1 MSDVWK
7 QWEGQL
13 ADNKFPLHHFLA
25 ATNHSAVFLTQLSDP
40 QPRQAAIKFIS
51 ADDPTAGQQLAVW
64 NQVAKLSH
72 PNLLR
77 LFHWGRC
84 RLEGMNLLYVVM
96 ECAEENLGQI
106 LPQRPLTPDETRDM
120 LNPVVDVL
128 AYLHSKFYVHSH
140 IKPSNLLAVG
150 DQLKLSSDTIC
161 PITQPREALR
171 EPDAYDAPEAA
182 SSPAKPSTPSSDV
195 WSLGVTL
202 VEALT
207 QAAPALPFDVTAE
220 PIVPNSLPQP
230 FLDIV
235 RHALRRDPKDRW
247 AAPQIAAR
255 LSGVAEPVGAPA
267 PSAALSAAVG
277 SRVAPGRG
285 SSRQPSPAQ
294 ASAPLPASPV
304 AISPLSVPLSPEP
317 AVPVSKLPAA
327 TSSRLPKLKVR
338 ATESSTP
345 FPRRTPGLGT
355 FVIPALVG
363 SLILVV
369 GIVGLPRFLRL
380 HTEPT
385 NASTPQMSSAGS
397 SPSQPA
403 AASSAVSSSS
413 ADVSSPK
420 SDSLKVSEPPP
431 KPPASDSVTAENA
444 PVSGALPARDKGA
457 ALAVLRSTSSSAA
470 TTAKPAAST
479 VARGEVLDQVLP
491 TANAKAMASIHGTFH
506 VTARVQVDPSGQV
519 TDATLDDP
527 GPSKYFA
534 NLTEKAARQWQ
545 FSSPESDRHSVS
557 SEWLIRFD
565 FSSSGVHA
573 IPTQARP

>member
-1 MSDVWK
+1 MRDVWK

-25 ATNHSAVFLTQLSDP
+25 ATNHSAVFLTQLPDP

-84 RLEGMNLLYVVM
+84 RLEAMNLLYVVM

-171 EPDAYDAPEAA
+171 EPDAYDAPEVA

-195 WSLGVTL
+195 WSLGVTI

-230 FLDIV
+230 FLDIA
-235 RHALRRDPKDRW
+235 RHALRRDPTDRW
-247 AAPQIAAR
+247 AAAQIAAR
-255 LSGVAEPVGAPA
+255 LSGVAEPVAAPA
-267 PSAALSAAVG
+267 PSAAFSAAVG
-277 SRVAPGRG
+277 STVAPGG
-285 SSRQPSPAQ
+285 GLSRQPSPAQ
-294 ASAPLPASPV
+294 ASSPLPASPV

-317 AVPVSKLPAA
+317 AVPLSKLPAA
-327 TSSRLPKLKVR
+327 PSSRLPKLKVH
-338 ATESSTP
+338 ATEPSAP
-345 FPRRTPGLGT
+345 FPGEL
-355 FVIPALVG
+355 PA
-363 SLILVV
+363 S
-369 GIVGLPRFLRL
+369 PPSWFL
-380 HTEPT
+380 H
-385 NASTPQMSSAGS
+385 SSA
-397 SPSQPA
+397 
-403 AASSAVSSSS
+403 
-413 ADVSSPK
+413 
-420 SDSLKVSEPPP
+420 
-431 KPPASDSVTAENA
+431 
-444 PVSGALPARDKGA
+444 
-457 ALAVLRSTSSSAA
+457 
-470 TTAKPAAST
+470 
-479 VARGEVLDQVLP
+479 
-491 TANAKAMASIHGTFH
+491 H
-506 VTARVQVDPSGQV
+506 
-519 TDATLDDP
+519 
-527 GPSKYFA
+527 
-534 NLTEKAARQWQ
+534 
-545 FSSPESDRHSVS
+545 
-557 SEWLIRFD
+557 
-565 FSSSGVHA
+565 
-573 IPTQARP
+573 

>member
-25 ATNHSAVFLTQLSDP
+25 ATNHSAVFLTQLPDP

-51 ADDPTAGQQLAVW
+51 ADDPTGGQQLAVW

-120 LNPVVDVL
+120 LNPIVDVL
-128 AYLHSKFYVHSH
+128 AYLHSKFHVHSH

-182 SSPAKPSTPSSDV
+182 ASPAKPSTPSSDV

-202 VEALT
+202 VQALT

-230 FLDIV
+230 FLDIA

-255 LSGVAEPVGAPA
+255 LSGVAEPVAASA
-267 PSAALSAAVG
+267 PSAAFSAAVG
-277 SRVAPGRG
+277 SLVAPGGG
-285 SSRQPSPAQ
+285 SSRQRSPTQASSPLPSP
-294 ASAPLPASPV
+294 PV
-304 AISPLSVPLSPEP
+304 AISPLSVPLASEP
-317 AVPVSKLPAA
+317 AVPLSKLPAA
-327 TSSRLPKLKVR
+327 PSSRPVKLKVH

-345 FPRRTPGLGT
+345 FPRRTPGIAT
-355 FVIPALVG
+355 FVVPALVG
-363 SLILVV
+363 ALILVV

-385 NASTPQMSSAGS
+385 TASTRQMASADG
-397 SPSQPA
+397 SPSQPV
-403 AASSAVSSSS
+403 ASKAESSSS
-413 ADVSSPK
+413 ADASSPK

-431 KPPASDSVTAENA
+431 KPPASDSVAAENA
-444 PVSGALPARDKGA
+444 PVGGALPAPDKGA
-457 ALAVLRSTSSSAA
+457 ALTVLRSTSPSSAA
-470 TTAKPAAST
+470 TAKPAASSLS
-479 VARGEVLDQVLP
+479 RGEVLDQVLP
-491 TANAKAMASIHGTFH
+491 TANPKAMASIHGTFH
-506 VTARVQVDPSGQV
+506 VTARVQVDPSGKV
-519 TDATLDDP
+519 TDATLEDP

-534 NLTEKAARQWQ
+534 NLTEKAARQWE
-545 FSSPESDRHSVS
+545 FSSPESDGHSVP

-573 IPTQARP
+573 IPTQTKP

>member
-25 ATNHSAVFLTQLSDP
+25 ATNHSAVFLTQLPDP

-51 ADDPTAGQQLAVW
+51 ADDPTPGQQLSVW

-120 LNPVVDVL
+120 LHPVVDVL

-171 EPDAYDAPEAA
+171 EPDAYDAPEVAF
-182 SSPAKPSTPSSDV
+182 SPAKPSTPSSDV

-207 QAAPALPFDVTAE
+207 QAAPALPFDVSAE

-230 FLDIV
+230 FRDIA
-235 RHALRRDPKDRW
+235 RHALRRDPTDRW
-247 AAPQIAAR
+247 AAAQIAAR
-255 LSGVAEPVGAPA
+255 LSGVAEPVAAPA
-267 PSAALSAAVG
+267 PSAAFSAAVG
-277 SRVAPGRG
+277 STVAPGG
-285 SSRQPSPAQ
+285 SSSRQPSPAQ
-294 ASAPLPASPV
+294 ASSPLPASPV

-317 AVPVSKLPAA
+317 AVPLSKLSAA
-327 TSSRLPKLKVR
+327 SSSRLPKLR
-338 ATESSTP
+338 LHTTESSTP
-345 FPRRTPGLGT
+345 FRRTPGLAT
-355 FVIPALVG
+355 FVVPALVG
-363 SLILVV
+363 ALILLI

-385 NASTPQMSSAGS
+385 TVSTPQMASADS

-403 AASSAVSSSS
+403 AASKAVSSSS
-413 ADVSSPK
+413 TDGSSPK
-420 SDSLKVSEPPP
+420 SDSLKVSEPP
-431 KPPASDSVTAENA
+431 ASDSVAAENA
-444 PVSGALPARDKGA
+444 PANGALPTRDKGA
-457 ALAVLRSTSSSAA
+457 ALAVLRSTSPSAGA
-470 TTAKPAAST
+470 TAKPAAST
-479 VARGEVLDQVLP
+479 LARGEVLDQVLP
-491 TANAKAMASIHGTFH
+491 TANAKAIASIQGTFH
-506 VTARVQVDPSGQV
+506 VTARVQVDRSGKV
-519 TDATLDDP
+519 TDATLEDP

-545 FSSPESDRHSVS
+545 FSSPESDGHSVP

>member
-1 MSDVWK
+1 MRDVWK

-25 ATNHSAVFLTQLSDP
+25 ATNHSAVFLTQLPDP

-120 LNPVVDVL
+120 LNPVVNVL

-171 EPDAYDAPEAA
+171 EPDAYDAPEVA

-195 WSLGVTL
+195 WSLGVTI

-230 FLDIV
+230 FLDIA
-235 RHALRRDPKDRW
+235 RHALRRDPTDRW
-247 AAPQIAAR
+247 AAAQIAAR
-255 LSGVAEPVGAPA
+255 LSGVAQPVAAPA
-267 PSAALSAAVG
+267 PSAAFSAAVG
-277 SRVAPGRG
+277 STVAPVGS

-294 ASAPLPASPV
+294 ASSPLPASPV
-304 AISPLSVPLSPEP
+304 GISPLSVPLSPEP
-317 AVPVSKLPAA
+317 AVPLSKLPAA
-327 TSSRLPKLKVR
+327 PSSRLPKLKLH

-345 FPRRTPGLGT
+345 FPRRTPGLAT
-355 FVIPALVG
+355 FVVPALVG
-363 SLILVV
+363 ALILVV

-385 NASTPQMSSAGS
+385 TASTPQMASADS

-403 AASSAVSSSS
+403 AASKAVSSPS

-420 SDSLKVSEPPP
+420 SDSLKVSEPP
-431 KPPASDSVTAENA
+431 ASDSVAAENA
-444 PVSGALPARDKGA
+444 PVSGAFPARDKGA
-457 ALAVLRSTSSSAA
+457 ALAVLRSTSPSSAA
-470 TTAKPAAST
+470 TAKSAVST
-479 VARGEVLDQVLP
+479 LARGEVLDQVLP
-491 TANAKAMASIHGTFH
+491 SANAKAMASIQGTFH
-506 VTARVQVDPSGQV
+506 VTARVRVDPSGRV
-519 TDATLDDP
+519 TDATLEDP

-545 FSSPESDRHSVS
+545 FSSPESDGHSVP

>member
-25 ATNHSAVFLTQLSDP
+25 ATNHSAVFLTQLPDP

-72 PNLLR
+72 PSLLR

-84 RLEGMNLLYVVM
+84 RLEGMSLLYVVM

-171 EPDAYDAPEAA
+171 EPDAYDAPEVA

-230 FLDIV
+230 FLDIA
-235 RHALRRDPKDRW
+235 RHALRRDPTDRW
-247 AAPQIAAR
+247 AAAQIAAR
-255 LSGVAEPVGAPA
+255 LSGVAEPVAAPA
-267 PSAALSAAVG
+267 PSAAFSAAVG
-277 SRVAPGRG
+277 SPVAPGGG

-294 ASAPLPASPV
+294 ASSLLPASPV

-317 AVPVSKLPAA
+317 AVPLSKLPAA
-327 TSSRLPKLKVR
+327 PSSRLPKLKLHV
-338 ATESSTP
+338 TESSTP
-345 FPRRTPGLGT
+345 FPRRTPGLAT
-355 FVIPALVG
+355 FLVPALVG
-363 SLILVV
+363 ALILVV

-385 NASTPQMSSAGS
+385 AASTPQMASADS

-403 AASSAVSSSS
+403 AASKAVSSSS
-413 ADVSSPK
+413 ADVNSPK
-420 SDSLKVSEPPP
+420 SDSLKVSEPP
-431 KPPASDSVTAENA
+431 ASDSVAAENP

-457 ALAVLRSTSSSAA
+457 ALAVLRSTSPSSAA
-470 TTAKPAAST
+470 TAKPAAST
-479 VARGEVLDQVLP
+479 PARGEVLDQVLP
-491 TANAKAMASIHGTFH
+491 TANAKAMASIQGTFH
-506 VTARVQVDPSGQV
+506 VTARVQVDTSGKV
-519 TDATLDDP
+519 TDATLEDP

-534 NLTEKAARQWQ
+534 NLTEKAARLWQ
-545 FSSPESDRHSVS
+545 FSSPESDGHSVP

>member
-25 ATNHSAVFLTQLSDP
+25 ATNHSAVFLTQLPDP

-120 LNPVVDVL
+120 LNPIVDVL

-182 SSPAKPSTPSSDV
+182 ASPAKPSTPSSDV

-202 VEALT
+202 VQALT

-230 FLDIV
+230 FLDIA

-255 LSGVAEPVGAPA
+255 LSGVAEPVAASA
-267 PSAALSAAVG
+267 PSAAFSAAVG
-277 SRVAPGRG
+277 SMVAPGGG
-285 SSRQPSPAQ
+285 SSRQRSPAQ
-294 ASAPLPASPV
+294 ASSPLPSPPV
-304 AISPLSVPLSPEP
+304 AISPLSVPLSSEP
-317 AVPVSKLPAA
+317 AVPLSKLPAGP
-327 TSSRLPKLKVR
+327 SPRLAKLKVH

-345 FPRRTPGLGT
+345 FPRRTPGIAT
-355 FVIPALVG
+355 FVVPALVG
-363 SLILVV
+363 ALILVV

-385 NASTPQMSSAGS
+385 TASTRQMASADS

-403 AASSAVSSSS
+403 ASKAESSSS
-413 ADVSSPK
+413 ADISFPK

-431 KPPASDSVTAENA
+431 KPPASDSVAAENA
-444 PVSGALPARDKGA
+444 PVGGALPAHDKGA
-457 ALAVLRSTSSSAA
+457 ALAVLRSTSPAPAA
-470 TTAKPAAST
+470 TAKPAAS
-479 VARGEVLDQVLP
+479 ALSRGEVLDQVLP
-491 TANAKAMASIHGTFH
+491 TANPKAMASIHGTFH
-506 VTARVQVDPSGQV
+506 VTARVQVDPSGKV
-519 TDATLDDP
+519 TDATLEDR
-527 GPSKYFA
+527 GPSNYFA
-534 NLTEKAARQWQ
+534 NLTEKAARQWE
-545 FSSPESDRHSVS
+545 FSSPESDGHSVP

-573 IPTQARP
+573 IPTQTRP

>member
-51 ADDPTAGQQLAVW
+51 ADDPAAGQQLAVW

-96 ECAEENLGQI
+96 ECAEENLGQV
-106 LPQRPLTPDETRDM
+106 LPQRALTPEEARDM
-120 LNPVVDVL
+120 LNPVTDAL
-128 AYLHSKFYVHSH
+128 AYLHAKFFVHSH
-140 IKPSNLLAVG
+140 VKPSNLLAVG
-150 DQLKLSSDTIC
+150 DHLKLSSDTIF

-171 EPDAYDAPEAA
+171 EPDVYDAPEAA

-207 QAAPALPFDVTAE
+207 QAAPALPFDVAAE

-230 FLDIV
+230 FLDIA
-235 RHALRRDPKDRW
+235 RHSLRRDPKDRW
-247 AAPQIAAR
+247 SASQIAAR
-255 LSGVAEPVGAPA
+255 LSGVPEPVVAPA
-267 PSAALSAAVG
+267 PSAAVAAPSASAAAAG
-277 SRVAPGRG
+277 AA
-285 SSRQPSPAQ
+285 SSGPPSP
-294 ASAPLPASPV
+294 STTNSPLPASPV

-317 AVPVSKLPAA
+317 AIPLSKLPAA
-327 TSSRLPKLKVR
+327 PSHRLPKLKVHAAEPSSPASGR
-338 ATESSTP
+338 GPGVAT
-345 FPRRTPGLGT
+345 FL
-355 FVIPALVG
+355 VPALVG
-363 SLILVV
+363 ALILVV
-369 GIVGLPRFLRL
+369 GIIGLPRFLRL
-380 HTEPT
+380 HTEPAAT
-385 NASTPQMSSAGS
+385 SSASQMASADSTP
-397 SPSQPA
+397 PQPA
-403 AASSAVSSSS
+403 AATKSASLSSAV
-413 ADVSSPK
+413 VSSPK
-420 SDSLKVSEPPP
+420 PESPKVSAAPP
-431 KPPASDSVTAENA
+431 KPPDSVAAENA
-444 PVSGALPARDKGA
+444 PVAGSLPAREKDVA
-457 ALAVLRSTSSSAA
+457 PAVLRSESPSSAA
-470 TTAKPAAST
+470 SAKPAASNP
-479 VARGEVLDQVLP
+479 ARGEVLDQVLP
-491 TANAKAMASIHGTFH
+491 TAPSKALASIHGSFH
-506 VTARVQVDPSGQV
+506 VTARVQVDPSGKV

-545 FSSPESDRHSVS
+545 FSSPESEGHSIP

-573 IPTQARP
+573 IPTQTRP

>member
-25 ATNHSAVFLTQLSDP
+25 ATNHSAVFLTQLPDP

-72 PNLLR
+72 PSLLR

-84 RLEGMNLLYVVM
+84 RLEGMSLLYVVM

-171 EPDAYDAPEAA
+171 EPDAYDAPEVA

-230 FLDIV
+230 FLDIA
-235 RHALRRDPKDRW
+235 RHALRRDPTDRW
-247 AAPQIAAR
+247 AAAQIAAR
-255 LSGVAEPVGAPA
+255 LSGVAEPVAAPA
-267 PSAALSAAVG
+267 PSAAFSAAVG
-277 SRVAPGRG
+277 STVAPGGG
-285 SSRQPSPAQ
+285 SSRQPSSAQ
-294 ASAPLPASPV
+294 ASSLLPAFPV

-317 AVPVSKLPAA
+317 AVPLSKLPAA
-327 TSSRLPKLKVR
+327 PSSRLPKLKLHD
-338 ATESSTP
+338 TKSSTP
-345 FPRRTPGLGT
+345 FPRRTPGLAT
-355 FVIPALVG
+355 FVVPALVG
-363 SLILVV
+363 ALILVV

-385 NASTPQMSSAGS
+385 TPSTPQMASADS
-397 SPSQPA
+397 SPSQAA
-403 AASSAVSSSS
+403 AASKAVSSSS

-420 SDSLKVSEPPP
+420 SDSLKVSEPP
-431 KPPASDSVTAENA
+431 ASDSVAAENP

-457 ALAVLRSTSSSAA
+457 ALAVLRSTSPSSAA
-470 TTAKPAAST
+470 TAKPAAST
-479 VARGEVLDQVLP
+479 LARGEVLDQVLP
-491 TANAKAMASIHGTFH
+491 TANAKAMASIQGTFH
-506 VTARVQVDPSGQV
+506 VTARVQVDTSGKV
-519 TDATLDDP
+519 TDATLEDP

-534 NLTEKAARQWQ
+534 NLTEKAARLWQ
-545 FSSPESDRHSVS
+545 FSSPESDGHSVP

>member
-25 ATNHSAVFLTQLSDP
+25 ATNHSAVFLTQLPDP

-51 ADDPTAGQQLAVW
+51 ADDPAAGQQLAVW

-72 PNLLR
+72 ANLLR

-106 LPQRPLTPDETRDM
+106 LPQRALTPEETRDM

-128 AYLHSKFYVHSH
+128 GYLHAKFYVHSH

-150 DQLKLSSDTIC
+150 DQLKLSSDTIF
-161 PITQPREALR
+161 PITQPREAVR
-171 EPDAYDAPEAA
+171 EPDVYDAPEAA

-195 WSLGVTL
+195 WSLGVTV

-207 QAAPALPFDVTAE
+207 QAAPALPFDVAAE

-230 FLDIV
+230 FLDIA
-235 RHALRRDPKDRW
+235 RHSLRRDPKDRW

-255 LSGVAEPVGAPA
+255 LSGVAEPVVV
-267 PSAALSAAVG
+267 PSAAYAAASASAAAAGAG
-277 SRVAPGRG
+277 SPRP
-285 SSRQPSPAQ
+285 PSPAT
-294 ASAPLPASPV
+294 ASSPLPASPV
-304 AISPLSVPLSPEP
+304 AIPPLSVPLSTEP
-317 AVPVSKLPAA
+317 AIPLSKLPAA
-327 TSSRLPKLKVR
+327 PSPRLPKLKVH
-338 ATESSTP
+338 AAEPSTP
-345 FPRRTPGLGT
+345 ISRPTPGLAT
-355 FVIPALVG
+355 FVVPALVG
-363 SLILVV
+363 ALILVV
-369 GIVGLPRFLRL
+369 GIIGLPRFLHL
-380 HTEPT
+380 HTEP
-385 NASTPQMSSAGS
+385 AASSTPQMASADS
-397 SPSQPA
+397 TPSQPA
-403 AASSAVSSSS
+403 AATKAASVSSAV
-413 ADVSSPK
+413 VSSPK
-420 SDSLKVSEPPP
+420 PQSTKVPEAPP
-431 KPPASDSVTAENA
+431 KPPESVTAENA
-444 PVSGALPARDKGA
+444 PVAGDVPTRDRA
-457 ALAVLRSTSSSAA
+457 EAPSTLRSESPSSTA
-470 TTAKPAAST
+470 TAKPAASNP
-479 VARGEVLDQVLP
+479 ARGEVLDQVLP
-491 TANAKAMASIHGTFH
+491 TATTKAMASIHGTFH
-506 VTARVQVDPSGQV
+506 VTARVQVDPSGKV

-534 NLTEKAARQWQ
+534 TLAEKAARQWQ
-545 FSSPESDRHSVS
+545 FSSPESDGHSIP

-573 IPTQARP
+573 IPTQTRP

>member
-25 ATNHSAVFLTQLSDP
+25 ATNHSAVFLTQLPDP

-51 ADDPTAGQQLAVW
+51 ADDPAPGQQLAVW

-171 EPDAYDAPEAA
+171 EPDAYDAPEVAF
-182 SSPAKPSTPSSDV
+182 SPAKPSTPSSDV

-207 QAAPALPFDVTAE
+207 QAAPALPFDVSAE
-220 PIVPNSLPQP
+220 PIVPNSLLQP
-230 FLDIV
+230 FLDIA
-235 RHALRRDPKDRW
+235 RHALRRDPTDRW
-247 AAPQIAAR
+247 AAAQIAAR
-255 LSGVAEPVGAPA
+255 LSGVAEPVVAPA
-267 PSAALSAAVG
+267 PSAAFSAAVG
-277 SRVAPGRG
+277 SAVAPGGG

-294 ASAPLPASPV
+294 ASSPLPTSSV

-317 AVPVSKLPAA
+317 AVPLSKLPAV
-327 TSSRLPKLKVR
+327 SSSHLPKLKLH

-345 FPRRTPGLGT
+345 FPRRTPGIAT
-355 FVIPALVG
+355 FVVPALVG
-363 SLILVV
+363 ALILVV

-385 NASTPQMSSAGS
+385 TASTPQMASADS
-397 SPSQPA
+397 APSQPA
-403 AASSAVSSSS
+403 AVSKAVSSSS

-420 SDSLKVSEPPP
+420 SDSLKVSEPP
-431 KPPASDSVTAENA
+431 ASDSAAAESA
-444 PVSGALPARDKGA
+444 PVSDALPARDKGA
-457 ALAVLRSTSSSAA
+457 ALAVLRSTSPSAGA
-470 TTAKPAAST
+470 TAKPAAST
-479 VARGEVLDQVLP
+479 LARGEVLDQVLP
-491 TANAKAMASIHGTFH
+491 TANAKAMASIQGTFH
-506 VTARVQVDPSGQV
+506 VTARVQVDRSGKV
-519 TDATLDDP
+519 TDATLEDP

-545 FSSPESDRHSVS
+545 FSSPESDGHSVP

-573 IPTQARP
+573 IPSQTRP

>member
-40 QPRQAAIKFIS
+40 DPRQAAIKFIS
-51 ADDPTAGQQLAVW
+51 ADDPAAAQQLAVW

-72 PNLLR
+72 PNLVR

-106 LPQRPLTPDETRDM
+106 LPQRALSSDETREM
-120 LNPVVDVL
+120 LNPVTDVL
-128 AYLHSKFYVHSH
+128 AYLHSKFFVHSH

-150 DQLKLSSDTIC
+150 DQLKVSSDTIF
-161 PITQPREALR
+161 PITQPREAMR
-171 EPDAYDAPEAA
+171 ELDVYDAPEAV
-182 SSPAKPSTPSSDV
+182 SCSAKPWTPSSDV

-230 FLDIV
+230 FLDIA
-235 RHALRRDPKDRW
+235 RHALRRDPKNRW

-255 LSGVAEPVGAPA
+255 LSGVAEPV
-267 PSAALSAAVG
+267 AALPAAYATASASASPSG
-277 SRVAPGRG
+277 A
-285 SSRQPSPAQ
+285 SSPRPSSPAT
-294 ASAPLPASPV
+294 ASSPLPASPV
-304 AISPLSVPLSPEP
+304 AISPLSVPLSTEP
-317 AVPVSKLPAA
+317 AIPLSKLSVASAPHVPNLKVHAA
-327 TSSRLPKLKVR
+327 EVSAPSSRR
-338 ATESSTP
+338 
-345 FPRRTPGLGT
+345 PGLAT

-363 SLILVV
+363 ALILVV
-369 GIVGLPRFLRL
+369 GIIGLPRFLRL
-380 HTEPT
+380 HTEPAP
-385 NASTPQMSSAGS
+385 ASNPQMASAS
-397 SPSQPA
+397 ADSTPSQPA
-403 AASSAVSSSS
+403 APTQAVSSSPS
-413 ADVSSPK
+413 DINSSKPE
-420 SDSLKVSEPPP
+420 SNKVSEPAP
-431 KPPASDSVTAENA
+431 KPSASVTAENA
-444 PVSGALPARDKGA
+444 PIAAPPAAREKSA
-457 ALAVLRSTSSSAA
+457 APVVLSSASPSPA
-470 TTAKPAAST
+470 TAKPAASNP
-479 VARGEVLDQVLP
+479 AQGEVLNQVLP

-506 VTARVQVDPSGQV
+506 VTARVQVDPSGNV

-534 NLTEKAARQWQ
+534 GLTEKAARQWQ
-545 FSSPESDRHSVS
+545 FSSPESGGHSVP

-565 FSSSGVHA
+565 FTSSGIHA
-573 IPTQARP
+573 IPTQTQP

>member
-25 ATNHSAVFLTQLSDP
+25 ATNHSAVFLTQLPDP

-72 PNLLR
+72 PSLLR

-106 LPQRPLTPDETRDM
+106 LPQRSLTPDETRDM

-161 PITQPREALR
+161 PITQRREALR

-195 WSLGVTL
+195 WSLGVIL

-230 FLDIV
+230 FLDIA
-235 RHALRRDPKDRW
+235 RHALRRDPTDRW
-247 AAPQIAAR
+247 AAAQIAAR
-255 LSGVAEPVGAPA
+255 LSGVAEPVAPA
-267 PSAALSAAVG
+267 PSAAFSAAVG
-277 SRVAPGRG
+277 YTVAPGGG

-294 ASAPLPASPV
+294 VSSPLPASPV

-317 AVPVSKLPAA
+317 AVPLSKLPAA
-327 TSSRLPKLKVR
+327 PSSRLPKLKVH

-345 FPRRTPGLGT
+345 FPRRTPGLAT
-355 FVIPALVG
+355 FVVPALVG
-363 SLILVV
+363 ALILVV

-385 NASTPQMSSAGS
+385 TASTPQMASADS

-403 AASSAVSSSS
+403 AATVSSSS
-413 ADVSSPK
+413 ADASSPK

-431 KPPASDSVTAENA
+431 KPPASDSVGAENR

-457 ALAVLRSTSSSAA
+457 ALAVLRSTSPSSAA
-470 TTAKPAAST
+470 TAKPAAST
-479 VARGEVLDQVLP
+479 LARGEVLDQVLP

-506 VTARVQVDPSGQV
+506 VTARVQVDPSGKV
-519 TDATLDDP
+519 TDATLEDP

-534 NLTEKAARQWQ
+534 NLTEKAAREWQ
-545 FSSPESDRHSVS
+545 FSSPESDGHSVP

>member
-25 ATNHSAVFLTQLSDP
+25 ATNHSAVFLTQLPDP

-72 PNLLR
+72 PSLLR

-84 RLEGMNLLYVVM
+84 RLEGMSLLYVVM

-171 EPDAYDAPEAA
+171 EPDAYDAPEVA

-195 WSLGVTL
+195 WSLGVTI

-230 FLDIV
+230 FLDTA
-235 RHALRRDPKDRW
+235 RHALRRDPTDRW
-247 AAPQIAAR
+247 AAAQIAAR
-255 LSGVAEPVGAPA
+255 LSGVAEPVAAPA
-267 PSAALSAAVG
+267 PSIAFSAVVG
-277 SRVAPGRG
+277 STVAPGGG
-285 SSRQPSPAQ
+285 SSRQPSSAQ
-294 ASAPLPASPV
+294 ASSPLPASPV
-304 AISPLSVPLSPEP
+304 AVSPLSVPLSPEP
-317 AVPVSKLPAA
+317 AVPLSKLPAA
-327 TSSRLPKLKVR
+327 PSSRLPKLKLH

-345 FPRRTPGLGT
+345 FPRRTPGLAT
-355 FVIPALVG
+355 FVVPALVG
-363 SLILVV
+363 ALILVV

-385 NASTPQMSSAGS
+385 TASTPQMASADS

-403 AASSAVSSSS
+403 AAGKAVSSSS
-413 ADVSSPK
+413 TDVSSPK
-420 SDSLKVSEPPP
+420 SDSLKVSEPP
-431 KPPASDSVTAENA
+431 ASDSVAAENA
-444 PVSGALPARDKGA
+444 PVSGAFPARDKGA
-457 ALAVLRSTSSSAA
+457 ALAVLRSTSPSSAA
-470 TTAKPAAST
+470 TAKSAVST
-479 VARGEVLDQVLP
+479 LARGEVLDQVLP
-491 TANAKAMASIHGTFH
+491 TANAKAMASIQGTFH
-506 VTARVQVDPSGQV
+506 VTARVQVDPSGRV
-519 TDATLDDP
+519 TDATLEDP

-545 FSSPESDRHSVS
+545 FSSPESDGHSVP

>member
-25 ATNHSAVFLTQLSDP
+25 ATNHSAVFLTQLPDP

-51 ADDPTAGQQLAVW
+51 ADDPAAGQQLAVW

-72 PNLLR
+72 PNLVR

-106 LPQRPLTPDETRDM
+106 LPQRALTPDETRDM
-120 LNPVVDVL
+120 LTPIVDVL
-128 AYLHSKFYVHSH
+128 AYLHAKFFVHSH
-140 IKPSNLLAVG
+140 IKPSNLLAFG
-150 DQLKLSSDTIC
+150 DQLKVSSDTIC

-171 EPDAYDAPEAA
+171 EPDVYDAPEAA

-220 PIVPNSLPQP
+220 PIVPSSLPQP
-230 FLDIV
+230 FIDIA
-235 RHALRRDPKDRW
+235 RHSLRRDPKERW

-255 LSGVAEPVGAPA
+255 LSGVAEPVAAPA
-267 PSAALSAAVG
+267 PSVAFSAAAG
-277 SRVAPGRG
+277 SAASTATGGGSPRPPAPA
-285 SSRQPSPAQ
+285 SSPLQ
-294 ASAPLPASPV
+294 ASSS
-304 AISPLSVPLSPEP
+304 ISPLSVPLSPEP
-317 AVPVSKLPAA
+317 AIPLSKLPAVP
-327 TSSRLPKLKVR
+327 SSRLPKLKGHAAEPASR
-338 ATESSTP
+338 S
-345 FPRRTPGLGT
+345 RRTPGLAT

-363 SLILVV
+363 ALILVV
-369 GIVGLPRFLRL
+369 GILGLPRFLRL
-380 HTEPT
+380 HTEP
-385 NASTPQMSSAGS
+385 AASSTPQMASADS
-397 SPSQPA
+397 TPSRPA
-403 AASSAVSSSS
+403 PAPKAVSSSS
-413 ADVSSPK
+413 ADLSSPM
-420 SDSLKVSEPPP
+420 SDPLKVSATPP
-431 KPPASDSVTAENA
+431 KPADSVAAENA
-444 PVSGALPARDKGA
+444 PVDGTLSAGEKSA
-457 ALAVLRSTSSSAA
+457 APAVLHSESSRSTA
-470 TTAKPAAST
+470 TAKPAASNP
-479 VARGEVLDQVLP
+479 AHGEVLDQVLP
-491 TANAKAMASIHGTFH
+491 TANAKAMASIHGAFH
-506 VTARVQVDPSGQV
+506 VTARVQVDPSGKV
-519 TDATLDDP
+519 TKATLEDP

-545 FSSPESDRHSVS
+545 FTSPESDGHFIP

-573 IPTQARP
+573 IPTQTAP

>member
-25 ATNHSAVFLTQLSDP
+25 ATNHSAVFLTQLPDP

-51 ADDPTAGQQLAVW
+51 ADDPAAGQQLAVW
-64 NQVAKLSH
+64 NQVSKLSH

-106 LPQRPLTPDETRDM
+106 LPQRALTPQETRDM
-120 LNPVVDVL
+120 LNPVTDVL
-128 AYLHSKFYVHSH
+128 AYLHSKFFVHSH

-150 DQLKLSSDTIC
+150 DQLKVSSDTIF

-171 EPDAYDAPEAA
+171 EPDVYDAPEAA

-207 QAAPALPFDVTAE
+207 QAAPALPFEVTAE

-230 FLDIV
+230 FLDIA
-235 RHALRRDPKDRW
+235 RHSLRRDPKDRW
-247 AAPQIAAR
+247 AAPQVAAR
-255 LSGVAEPVGAPA
+255 LSGVAEPVVAPA
-267 PSAALSAAVG
+267 SSVAFSAAAGSAAAAG
-277 SRVAPGRG
+277 AAAPRP
-285 SSRQPSPAQ
+285 SSPAP
-294 ASAPLPASPV
+294 AGSPLPASPV
-304 AISPLSVPLSPEP
+304 TIAPLSVPLSPEP
-317 AVPVSKLPAA
+317 AIPLSKLPAA
-327 TSSRLPKLKVR
+327 PSNRLPKLKVH
-338 ATESSTP
+338 AAEPSAPVS
-345 FPRRTPGLGT
+345 RRTPGLAT
-355 FVIPALVG
+355 FVVPALVG
-363 SLILVV
+363 ALILVV
-369 GIVGLPRFLRL
+369 GIIGLPRFLQL
-380 HTEPT
+380 HTEPAT
-385 NASTPQMSSAGS
+385 SSTPQMASADS
-397 SPSQPA
+397 TPSQRA
-403 AASSAVSSSS
+403 VATKSTASSAV
-413 ADVSSPK
+413 VSSPK
-420 SDSLKVSEPPP
+420 PESSKVSAAPP
-431 KPPASDSVTAENA
+431 KAPDSVAAENA
-444 PVSGALPARDKGA
+444 PFAGSLPAPDKSA
-457 ALAVLRSTSSSAA
+457 APAVLRSESPTSTA
-470 TTAKPAAST
+470 TAQPAVSNP
-479 VARGEVLDQVLP
+479 ARGDVLDQVLP
-491 TANAKAMASIHGTFH
+491 AAPAKALASIHGSFH
-506 VTARVQVDPSGQV
+506 VTARVQVDPSGRV

-534 NLTEKAARQWQ
+534 SLTEKAARQWQ
-545 FSSPESDRHSVS
+545 FTSPESDGHFVA

-573 IPTQARP
+573 IPTQTRP

>member
-1 MSDVWK
+1 MRDVWK

-25 ATNHSAVFLTQLSDP
+25 ATNHSAVFLTQLPDP

-120 LNPVVDVL
+120 LNPVVNVL

-171 EPDAYDAPEAA
+171 EPDAYDAPEVA

-195 WSLGVTL
+195 WSLGVTI

-230 FLDIV
+230 FLDIA
-235 RHALRRDPKDRW
+235 RHALRRDPTDRW
-247 AAPQIAAR
+247 AAAQIAAR
-255 LSGVAEPVGAPA
+255 LSGVAQPVAAPA
-267 PSAALSAAVG
+267 PSAAFSAAVG
-277 SRVAPGRG
+277 STVAPVGS

-294 ASAPLPASPV
+294 ASSPLPASPV
-304 AISPLSVPLSPEP
+304 GISPLSVPLSPEP
-317 AVPVSKLPAA
+317 AVPLSKLPAA
-327 TSSRLPKLKVR
+327 PSSRLPKLKLH

-345 FPRRTPGLGT
+345 FPRRTPGLAT
-355 FVIPALVG
+355 FVVPALVG
-363 SLILVV
+363 ALILVV

-385 NASTPQMSSAGS
+385 TASTPQMASADS

-403 AASSAVSSSS
+403 AASKAVSSPS

-420 SDSLKVSEPPP
+420 SDSLKVSEPP
-431 KPPASDSVTAENA
+431 ASDSVAAENA
-444 PVSGALPARDKGA
+444 PVSGAFPARDKGA
-457 ALAVLRSTSSSAA
+457 ALAVLRSTSPSSAA
-470 TTAKPAAST
+470 TAKSAVST
-479 VARGEVLDQVLP
+479 LARGEVLDQVLP
-491 TANAKAMASIHGTFH
+491 TANAKAMASIQGTFH
-506 VTARVQVDPSGQV
+506 VTARVRVDPSGRV
-519 TDATLDDP
+519 TDATLEDP

-545 FSSPESDRHSVS
+545 FSSPESDGHSVP

>member
-1 MSDVWK
+1 
-7 QWEGQL
+7 
-13 ADNKFPLHHFLA
+13 
-25 ATNHSAVFLTQLSDP
+25 
-40 QPRQAAIKFIS
+40 
-51 ADDPTAGQQLAVW
+51 
-64 NQVAKLSH
+64 
-72 PNLLR
+72 
-77 LFHWGRC
+77 
-84 RLEGMNLLYVVM
+84 
-96 ECAEENLGQI
+96 
-106 LPQRPLTPDETRDM
+106 M

-171 EPDAYDAPEAA
+171 EPDAYDAPEVA

-195 WSLGVTL
+195 WSLGVSL

-220 PIVPNSLPQP
+220 PLVPNSLPQP
-230 FLDIV
+230 FLDIA
-235 RHALRRDPKDRW
+235 RHALRRDPTDRW
-247 AAPQIAAR
+247 AAAQIAAR
-255 LSGVAEPVGAPA
+255 LSGVAEPVAAPA
-267 PSAALSAAVG
+267 PSAAFSAAVG
-277 SRVAPGRG
+277 STVAPGGG

-294 ASAPLPASPV
+294 ASSLLPASPI

-317 AVPVSKLPAA
+317 AVPLSKLPAA
-327 TSSRLPKLKVR
+327 PSSRLPKLKLH
-338 ATESSTP
+338 APESSTP
-345 FPRRTPGLGT
+345 FPRRTPGLAT
-355 FVIPALVG
+355 FVVPALVG
-363 SLILVV
+363 ALILVV

-385 NASTPQMSSAGS
+385 TASTPQMASADS

-403 AASSAVSSSS
+403 AASKAVSSSS

-420 SDSLKVSEPPP
+420 SDSLKVSD
-431 KPPASDSVTAENA
+431 PPASDSVAAENPPA
-444 PVSGALPARDKGA
+444 SGALP
-457 ALAVLRSTSSSAA
+457 ALAVLRSTSPSSAA
-470 TTAKPAAST
+470 TAKPAAST
-479 VARGEVLDQVLP
+479 LARGEVLDQVLP
-491 TANAKAMASIHGTFH
+491 TGNAKAMASIQGTFH
-506 VTARVQVDPSGQV
+506 VTARVQVDTSGKV
-519 TDATLDDP
+519 TDATLEDP

-534 NLTEKAARQWQ
+534 HLTEKAARLWQ
-545 FSSPESDRHSVS
+545 FSSPESDGHSVP

>member
-1 MSDVWK
+1 MSDIWK

-25 ATNHSAVFLTQLSDP
+25 ATNHSAVFLTQVPDP

-72 PNLLR
+72 PSLLR

-106 LPQRPLTPDETRDM
+106 LPQRPLNLDETRDM
-120 LNPVVDVL
+120 LNSVVDVL

-171 EPDAYDAPEAA
+171 ESDAYDAPEAA
-182 SSPAKPSTPSSDV
+182 CSPAGPSTPSSDV

-230 FLDIV
+230 FLDIA
-235 RHALRRDPKDRW
+235 RHSLRRDPKDRW

-255 LSGVAEPVGAPA
+255 LSGVAEPVAAPA
-267 PSAALSAAVG
+267 PSVAFSAAVG
-277 SRVAPGRG
+277 FTVAPGGG

-294 ASAPLPASPV
+294 ASSPLPASPA
-304 AISPLSVPLSPEP
+304 AISPLSALSSEP
-317 AVPVSKLPAA
+317 AVPLSKLPAA
-327 TSSRLPKLKVR
+327 PSSRLPKLKVR

-345 FPRRTPGLGT
+345 FPRRTPGLAT
-355 FVIPALVG
+355 FVVPALVG
-363 SLILVV
+363 ALILVV

-385 NASTPQMSSAGS
+385 IASTPQMASADS

-403 AASSAVSSSS
+403 AGSKAVSSSS

-420 SDSLKVSEPPP
+420 SDSLTVSEPSP
-431 KPPASDSVTAENA
+431 KPPASDSTAAENA

-457 ALAVLRSTSSSAA
+457 ALAVLRSTSPSSA
-470 TTAKPAAST
+470 TTAKPAAS
-479 VARGEVLDQVLP
+479 ALRGEVLDQVLP

-506 VTARVQVDPSGQV
+506 ITARVQVDPSGNV
-519 TDATLDDP
+519 TDATLEDP

-534 NLTEKAARQWQ
+534 DLTEKAARRWQ
-545 FSSPESDRHSVS
+545 FSSPESDGHSVP

-573 IPTQARP
+573 NPTQARP

>member
-25 ATNHSAVFLTQLSDP
+25 ATNHSAVFLTQLPDP

-72 PNLLR
+72 PSLLR

-84 RLEGMNLLYVVM
+84 RLEGMSLLYVVM

-171 EPDAYDAPEAA
+171 EPDAYDAPEVA

-230 FLDIV
+230 FLDIA
-235 RHALRRDPKDRW
+235 RHALRRDPTDRW
-247 AAPQIAAR
+247 AAAQIAAR
-255 LSGVAEPVGAPA
+255 LSGVAEPVAAPA
-267 PSAALSAAVG
+267 PSAAFSAAVG
-277 SRVAPGRG
+277 STVAPGGG

-294 ASAPLPASPV
+294 ASSLLPASPV

-317 AVPVSKLPAA
+317 AVPLSKLPAA
-327 TSSRLPKLKVR
+327 PSSRLPKLKLH

-345 FPRRTPGLGT
+345 FPRRTPGLAT
-355 FVIPALVG
+355 FLVPALVG
-363 SLILVV
+363 ALILVV

-385 NASTPQMSSAGS
+385 TASTPQMASADS

-403 AASSAVSSSS
+403 AASKAVSSSS
-413 ADVSSPK
+413 ADVNSPK
-420 SDSLKVSEPPP
+420 SDSLKVSEPP
-431 KPPASDSVTAENA
+431 ASDSVAAENP

-457 ALAVLRSTSSSAA
+457 ALAVLRSTSPSSAA
-470 TTAKPAAST
+470 TAKPAAST
-479 VARGEVLDQVLP
+479 LAHGEVLDQVLP
-491 TANAKAMASIHGTFH
+491 TANAKAMASIQGTFH
-506 VTARVQVDPSGQV
+506 VTARVQVDTSGKV
-519 TDATLDDP
+519 TDATLEDP

-534 NLTEKAARQWQ
+534 NLTEKAARLWQ
-545 FSSPESDRHSVS
+545 FSSPESDGHSVP

>member
-25 ATNHSAVFLTQLSDP
+25 ATNHSAVFLTQLPDP

-84 RLEGMNLLYVVM
+84 RLEAMNLLYVVM

-230 FLDIV
+230 FLDIA
-235 RHALRRDPKDRW
+235 RHALRRDPTDRW
-247 AAPQIAAR
+247 AAAQIAAR
-255 LSGVAEPVGAPA
+255 LSGVAEPVAAPA
-267 PSAALSAAVG
+267 PSAAFSAAVG
-277 SRVAPGRG
+277 STVAPGG
-285 SSRQPSPAQ
+285 SLSRQPSPAQ
-294 ASAPLPASPV
+294 ASSPLPASPV

-317 AVPVSKLPAA
+317 AVPLSKLPAA
-327 TSSRLPKLKVR
+327 PSSRLPKLKVH
-338 ATESSTP
+338 ATEPSTP
-345 FPRRTPGLGT
+345 FPRRTPGLAT
-355 FVIPALVG
+355 FVVPALVG
-363 SLILVV
+363 ALILAV

-385 NASTPQMSSAGS
+385 TASTPQMASADS

-403 AASSAVSSSS
+403 AASKAVSSSS

-420 SDSLKVSEPPP
+420 SDTLKVSEPP
-431 KPPASDSVTAENA
+431 ASDSVAAENV

-457 ALAVLRSTSSSAA
+457 ALAVLRSTSPSSAA
-470 TTAKPAAST
+470 TAKSAAST
-479 VARGEVLDQVLP
+479 LARGEVLDQVLP
-491 TANAKAMASIHGTFH
+491 TANAKAMASIQGTFH
-506 VTARVQVDPSGQV
+506 VTARVQVDPSGKV
-519 TDATLDDP
+519 TDATLEDP

-545 FSSPESDRHSVS
+545 FSSPESDGHSVP

>member
-25 ATNHSAVFLTQLSDP
+25 ATNHSAVFLTQLPDP

-120 LNPVVDVL
+120 LNPIVDVL

-182 SSPAKPSTPSSDV
+182 ASPAKPSTPSSDV

-202 VEALT
+202 VQALT

-230 FLDIV
+230 FLDIA

-255 LSGVAEPVGAPA
+255 LSGVAEPVAASA
-267 PSAALSAAVG
+267 PSGAFSAAVG
-277 SRVAPGRG
+277 SMVAPGGG
-285 SSRQPSPAQ
+285 SSRQRSPAQ
-294 ASAPLPASPV
+294 ASSPLPSPPV
-304 AISPLSVPLSPEP
+304 AISPLSVPLSSEP
-317 AVPVSKLPAA
+317 AVPLSKLPAA
-327 TSSRLPKLKVR
+327 PSSRLAKLKEH

-345 FPRRTPGLGT
+345 FPRRTPGIAT
-355 FVIPALVG
+355 FVVPALVG
-363 SLILVV
+363 ALILVV

-385 NASTPQMSSAGS
+385 TASTRQMASADS

-403 AASSAVSSSS
+403 GSKAESSSS

-420 SDSLKVSEPPP
+420 SGSLKVSEPPP
-431 KPPASDSVTAENA
+431 KPPASDSVAAENA
-444 PVSGALPARDKGA
+444 PVGGALPAHDKGA
-457 ALAVLRSTSSSAA
+457 ALAVLRSTSPSPAA
-470 TTAKPAAST
+470 TAKPAAST
-479 VARGEVLDQVLP
+479 LSRGEVLDQVLP
-491 TANAKAMASIHGTFH
+491 TANPKAMASIHGTFH
-506 VTARVQVDPSGQV
+506 VTARVQVDPSGKV
-519 TDATLDDP
+519 TDATLEDR

-534 NLTEKAARQWQ
+534 NLTEKAARQWE
-545 FSSPESDRHSVS
+545 FSSPESDGHSVP

-573 IPTQARP
+573 IPTQTRP

>member
-51 ADDPTAGQQLAVW
+51 ADDPAAGQQLAVW

-72 PNLLR
+72 PNLVR

-106 LPQRPLTPDETRDM
+106 LPQRALTPEETRDM
-120 LNPVVDVL
+120 LTPIVDVL
-128 AYLHSKFYVHSH
+128 AYLHAKFFVHSH
-140 IKPSNLLAVG
+140 IKPSNLLAFG
-150 DQLKLSSDTIC
+150 DQLKVSSDTIC

-171 EPDAYDAPEAA
+171 ESDVYDAPEAA

-207 QAAPALPFDVTAE
+207 QAAPALPFDITAE
-220 PIVPNSLPQP
+220 PIVPKSLPQP
-230 FLDIV
+230 FLDIA
-235 RHALRRDPKDRW
+235 RHSLRRDPKDRW

-255 LSGVAEPVGAPA
+255 LSGVAEPVAAPA
-267 PSAALSAAVG
+267 PSAAFSAAVG
-277 SRVAPGRG
+277 STASAGG
-285 SSRQPSPAQ
+285 GASRPPSPAPSS
-294 ASAPLPASPV
+294 SALPASPG
-304 AISPLSVPLSPEP
+304 ISPLSVPLSPEP
-317 AVPVSKLPAA
+317 AIPLSKLPAA
-327 TSSRLPKLKVR
+327 PSSRLPKLKVH
-338 ATESSTP
+338 AAEPSAPSSQ
-345 FPRRTPGLGT
+345 RTPGLAT

-363 SLILVV
+363 ALILVV
-369 GIVGLPRFLRL
+369 GIIGLPRFLRL
-380 HTEPT
+380 HTEP
-385 NASTPQMSSAGS
+385 AASSTPQMASADS
-397 SPSQPA
+397 TPSQPA
-403 AASSAVSSSS
+403 AAPKAVSSSS

-420 SDSLKVSEPPP
+420 SDSLKVSAAAP
-431 KPPASDSVTAENA
+431 KPPDSDAAENTPDA
-444 PVSGALPARDKGA
+444 SALPAREKSA
-457 ALAVLRSTSSSAA
+457 APAVLRSASPSSTA
-470 TTAKPAAST
+470 TAKPASSNP
-479 VARGEVLDQVLP
+479 ARGEVLDQVLP
-491 TANAKAMASIHGTFH
+491 TANAKAMASIHGSFH
-506 VTARVQVDPSGQV
+506 VTARVQVDPSGNV
-519 TDATLDDP
+519 TDVTLEDP

-534 NLTEKAARQWQ
+534 NLTEKAVRQWQ
-545 FSSPESDRHSVS
+545 FTSPESDGHFIP

-565 FSSSGVHA
+565 FTSSGVHA
-573 IPTQARP
+573 FPTETRP